1 MSAAKKIIASTSG
14 VGGAGLNVEDV
25 FNTHMYLG
33 TGSSQNKYN
42 YIDLLN
48 EGGLVWF
55 KRRNGDHEHGLY
67 DTARGTGKR
76 LSTNNTSAEET
87 DSNGLSAFRDTGFTV
102 VSADDCNGN
111 SDTYASWAFR
121 KAPKF
126 FDIVTYTGN
135 GASSHSIAHNL
146 ECMPGFIVIKRRDS
160 GGGWHAIARYGDDN
174 YLGGGST
181 NSFGFDNTAIANNG
195 VSPSNRGITTTH
207 FDVAKTYG
215 GVGSFDVSKTNT
227 NNATY
232 VAYLWAHND
241 DDGGYGPNGDLDII
255 KCGSFSTAGSGS
267 SLVGANLGWEPQ
279 WVMFK
284 NAGSTQSGDWWIVD
298 SHRGFYS
305 MGYDSN
311 TGKTRYLRAN
321 VSSAESNFN
330 NNTLNL
336 TSTGFTIPSNAFSPG
351 QFFIYVAIRRGPTK
365 EAESGPEVFGI
376 NAGGGTNY
384 FSAGGITYSLKSPDD
399 MVIVKRRDS
408 TTPADQQ
415 WAVTDRIRGIE
426 PWTSWTTASTTTTPT
441 FFTHST
447 NGESV
452 SGSRAG
458 KYPGTTGNGGG
469 NASSTNILTTG
480 LAPGISYW
488 WRRSPGF
495 FDIISYAGNGSA
507 SQTLTHNLQGAPKMV
522 WGKRRDS
529 GGQWLVYYGVQG
541 RGLFLNSTTNYTGI
555 TFVRETGTTSD
566 VITSTTGF
574 DVILHT
580 GGNAGNSLNTSGE
593 EYILYLFGEQTGI
606 SKIGTYEGTGSDL
619 NIDCGFAAR
628 WVMIRDVSAGSAGQ
642 GGWLVYDTTR
652 GINAGSDPFISFNTT
667 AAEASAD
674 YIDPHSSGFTVVGG
688 QTHNVDDH
696 NYLFY
701 AIA

>member
-1 MSAAKKIIASTSG
+1 MSTAQKIIAATSG

-33 TGSSQNKYN
+33 TGSSQNKTN

-48 EGGLVWF
+48 EGGMVWIKNRTSSANHALF
-55 KRRNGDHEHGLY
+55 DTERGVGKGLETS
-67 DTARGTGKR
+67 TAASET
-76 LSTNNTSAEET
+76 TSASA
-87 DSNGLSAFRDTGFTV
+87 DLSAFTSNGYTV
-102 VSADDCNGN
+102 GTNYNQNINTSGN
-111 SDTYASWAFR
+111 TYVGWSFR
-121 KAPKF
+121 KAEKF
-126 FDIVTYTGN
+126 FDIVTYTGD
-135 GASSHSIAHNL
+135 GSTTREISHNL
-146 ECMPGFIVIKRRDS
+146 GTTIGQIWVKRRDANS
-160 GGGWHAIARYGDDN
+160 NWAVVAYNGSN
-174 YLGGGST
+174 YSCLALNSSAAQLFTSSASNYTST
-181 NSFGFDNTAIANNG
+181 IFKPYEIFQQFTDVPNNDRMNVNG
-195 VSPSNRGITTTH
+195 
-207 FDVAKTYG
+207 
-215 GVGSFDVSKTNT
+215 
-227 NNATY
+227 ATY
-232 VAYLWAHND
+232 VAYLFAHNN
-241 DDGGYGPNGDLDII
+241 DDGGHGPNGDLDII
-255 KCGSFSTAGSGS
+255 KCGSFTSDSSGS
-267 SLVGANLGWEPQ
+267 ALKGPNLGWEPQ

-284 NAGSTQSGDWWIVD
+284 NATSTQSGDWWIMD

-321 VSSAESNFN
+321 LSSAESNFN

-336 TSTGFTIPSNAFSPG
+336 TSTGFTMPSNAFSPG
-351 QFFIYVAIRRGPTK
+351 QTWLYMAIRRGPTK

-376 NAGGGTNY
+376 NAGGSTNY
-384 FSAGGITYSLKSPDD
+384 FSVGAITYALKSPDD

-606 SKIGTYEGTGSDL
+606 SKISTYTGTGSDL